1 MKTITVKAD
10 NDFDAILNQLALS
23 LHTTR
28 SHVIR
33 DAVKNYAKH
42 IDKELLRKKVK
53 AASLKTR
60 EQACDAVNN
69 LDAASSD
76 GL

>member
-10 NDFDAILNQLALS
+10 NEFDAMLNQLAS
-23 LHTTR
+23 RLHTTR
-28 SHVIR
+28 SSIIR
-33 DAVKNYAKH
+33 DAVRSYAKH
-42 IDKELLRKKVK
+42 IDREALKQQVR

-60 EQACDAVNN
+60 EQACQSADDFEAANN
-69 LDAASSD
+69 D